1 MASGQVLAKFHGDY
15 KKIEGEVARW
25 RAFQVFIVYFLRF
38 LNLN

>member
-38 LNLN
+38 INMN